1 MSDYCLRYALATQG
15 GEGRQSCFFAVK
27 ISPRSS
33 PVLFN
38 RRSKAAFVS
47 LNSTC
52 GHVFHRLFILSVD
65 RNGMLVAEKIT
76 YPRFSI
82 LRKNSFIC
90 FATLLKNVS

>member
-1 MSDYCLRYALATQG
+1 MHWRHG
-15 GEGRQSCFFAVK
+15 GEGGGRAAKLFFAVK
-27 ISPRSS
+27 IFPRSS
-33 PVLFN
+33 SVLFN

-52 GHVFHRLFILSVD
+52 GHVFHRLFILPVD

-76 YPRFSI
+76 YPRCSI

>member
-1 MSDYCLRYALATQG
+1 MNWRHRRG
-15 GEGRQSCFFAVK
+15 GGKVVFFFFAVK

-33 PVLFN
+33 SVLFN
-38 RRSKAAFVS
+38 RGSKADFVS

-76 YPRFSI
+76 YPRCSI

>member
-1 MSDYCLRYALATQG
+1 MHWRHR
-15 GEGRQSCFFAVK
+15 GEGGGKVVFSAVK

-76 YPRFSI
+76 YPRCSS

-90 FATLLKNVS
+90 FATLLKSVS